1 MLYSELLKL
10 WARTRHSGQIA
21 PSGCLG
27 VNHTITGGGR
37 GMFLRDNFWAFD
49 FLLIFFSRGGCWTSE
64 GVHSWHRLSAL
75 FHKQRALRGPN
86 CFQISIQNWTY
97 FLRTIWD
104 DLLHFDSVS
113 VLVTLLCAFQ
123 VSSWKTGCLVGNVE
137 FLVYLS
143 SPGPENF
150 ISEIFLIVLNLGPV
164 EGSVCL
170 INREPR
176 CDF

>member
-1 MLYSELLKL
+1 MSTYQTL
-10 WARTRHSGQIA
+10 WANCTFRMFGCEPHDHWRWTWDVFEGQ
-21 PSGCLG
+21 
-27 VNHTITGGGR
+27 
-37 GMFLRDNFWAFD
+37 FLSFWFSFD
-49 FLLIFFSRGGCWTSE
+49 FFFRGGCWTSE
-64 GVHSWHRLSAL
+64 GVHSWHRLSAS